1 MNKNESENIS
11 VLIVEDESIPA
22 HYLQGIIE
30 EDALFSVKQIVSNA
44 KEALQVIEGI
54 RPQIVFMDIMIEG
67 AISGAELAVMIRL
80 RHPEVLILFVTAYSD
95 EEMVEYAADAE
106 AFAYLLKPYRPRE
119 IHATLKL
126 AKSWLRNK
134 RWRAPASSV
143 DMIDGFLCHTDGMYL
158 TLEREIIPLSPKEA
172 GLIRILCENIGRVI
186 AKTVIMEQL
195 GISDASLR
203 ALIYRI
209 RKITSERLIRSVK
222 RYGYLIVV
230 KNN

>member
-1 MNKNESENIS
+1 MNENESATID

-30 EDALFSVKQIVSNA
+30 EDVLFSVKRIVSNA
-44 KEALQVIEGI
+44 EEALRAIEEI

-67 AISGAELAVMIRL
+67 AISGAELAVMIRH
-80 RHPEVLILFVTAYSD
+80 RHPEILILFVTAYSN
-95 EEMVEYAADAE
+95 EEMVEYAAEAE

-126 AKSWLRNK
+126 AKARLRK
-134 RWRAPASSV
+134 KEWTAPASSV
-143 DMIDGFLCHTDGMYL
+143 ELIDGFHCHTDGMYL
-158 TLEREIIPLSPKEA
+158 TLEGKTIALSPKEA
-172 GLIRILCENIGRVI
+172 GLIRILCENIGRVV
-186 AKTVIMEQL
+186 AKTVITDKL
-195 GISDASLR
+195 GINDVSLR

-222 RYGYLIVV
+222 RYGYRIVEQG
-230 KNN
+230 